1 MEIVT
6 LYWILVTVMVV
17 GAFGELIPGMP
28 GSTLILGA
36 ILVWAIATQFAGIG
50 WPVILV
56 FVLLIISALVEFL
69 AAYWGAKQFGA
80 SKWGQFGAIVGL
92 VAGIVGLLPAL
103 PFGGPLIGILFGP
116 FIGAFI
122 GEFLHR
128 RDLEAD
134 ERMRTAL
141 KASLGTVVGSLIGNL
156 LDGLLAI
163 VAVVVF
169 VITTLPLIDTLSL
182 SK

>member
-1 MEIVT
+1 MDIVV
-6 LYWILVTVMVV
+6 LYWILVAVMGV
-17 GAFGELIPGMP
+17 GAIGELIPGMP
-28 GSTLILGA
+28 GATLILGA
-36 ILVWAIATQFAGIG
+36 IFVWAMATQFAGIG
-50 WPVILV
+50 WPIILV

-92 VAGIVGLLPAL
+92 VAGVVGLLPAL

-122 GEFLHR
+122 GEFLYR
-128 RDLEAD
+128 RDLEGD
-134 ERMRTAL
+134 ERLRTAL
-141 KASLGTVVGSLIGNL
+141 KASVGTVVGSVVGNL

-163 VAVVVF
+163 VAVIVF
-169 VITTLPLIDTLSL
+169 VVTTLPLISTLSL
-182 SK
+182 